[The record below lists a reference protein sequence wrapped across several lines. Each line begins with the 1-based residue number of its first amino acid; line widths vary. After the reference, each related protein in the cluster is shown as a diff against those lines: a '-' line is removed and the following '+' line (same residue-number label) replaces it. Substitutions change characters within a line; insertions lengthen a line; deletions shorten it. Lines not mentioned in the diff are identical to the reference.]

1 MSGTR
6 TNQEYIVE
14 LQPVIRP
21 YVSSGVDIHS
31 ISEATSFISDL
42 GISSANLVDIVLD
55 VEEKYDIEIDNES
68 MEKMITIG
76 AAIGIIKEKLA
87 E

>member
-1 MSGTR
+1 MK
-6 TNQEYIVE
+6 TNQDYIVE
-14 LQPVIRP
+14 LQPLIRP
-21 YVSSGVDIHS
+21 YVAPNIELKTINESTG
-31 ISEATSFISDL
+31 FISDL

-55 VEEKYDIEIDNES
+55 VEEKYEIEIDNES

-76 AAIGIIKEKLA
+76 AAINVIKEKLA